1 MRATLS
7 AILFFLLLVGIVFA
21 ITESTTRVPQFCED
35 SDANCIVDNIN
46 ADDIF
51 VETVNIKV
59 NPFGYIRG
67 YNFTNNI
74 SNISVLNNVTV
85 RVEWRNNPTGRGAD
99 LQNISIY
106 NTTHWVQCAGP
117 FGDTGSFTNA
127 TCLFIGSNLT
137 GNFTNIEAINA
148 IHVNFTGLDNN
159 GGSPALAE
167 VDIIEIAVNFTPP
180 NQEFTVLMP
189 SSYTCPSGRYCFNL
203 TATTE
208 AAANETS
215 WISFNFTTCC
225 SIEIDVQPCV
235 TGNCSADKQDGT
247 GKPIFLIDNT
257 GTTLLNLSLRFNET
271 LPIGIN
277 VSANATCL
285 ANNCSFTQGTKQLLN
300 TTYITIVGG
309 LNATNSFANVSLWA
323 DKNESAIGGEYF
335 RFLLTNTTNSSA

>member
-7 AILFFLLLVGIVFA
+7 AILFFLLLIGIVFA

-67 YNFTNNI
+67 Y
-74 SNISVLNNVTV
+74 
-85 RVEWRNNPTGRGAD
+85 
-99 LQNISIY
+99 
-106 NTTHWVQCAGP
+106 
-117 FGDTGSFTNA
+117 
-127 TCLFIGSNLT
+127 
-137 GNFTNIEAINA
+137 NFTNIEAINA

-300 TTYITIVGG
+300 TTYITIVG
-309 LNATNSFANVSLWA
+309 
-323 DKNESAIGGEYF
+323 
-335 RFLLTNTTNSSA
+335 